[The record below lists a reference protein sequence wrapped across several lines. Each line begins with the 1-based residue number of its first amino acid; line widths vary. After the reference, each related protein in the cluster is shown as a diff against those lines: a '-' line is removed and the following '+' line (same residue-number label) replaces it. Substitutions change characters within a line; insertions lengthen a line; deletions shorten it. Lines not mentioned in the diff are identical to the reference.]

1 MTTDPAALRAL
12 CDRTDI
18 TDLVLRFAH
27 AFDLQDWTALRAC
40 LLPTIEVDYSD
51 LRGEPPAT
59 IAADDYVAA
68 RARALGT
75 LRTQHLSTNHL
86 VTVTGD
92 DAECASAF
100 VIHRLDPSRDRDNTF
115 DTAGHY
121 THRVRRTPE
130 GWRIARIEQRV
141 LWNRGNPDVHGA
153 LRARK
158 G

>member
-1 MTTDPAALRAL
+1 MTPTDRLRAL
-12 CDRTDI
+12 ADRAEI

-27 AFDLQDWTALRAC
+27 AFDLHDWPALRAC

-51 LRGEPPAT
+51 LRGERPAT
-59 IAADDYVAA
+59 MAADDFVAA
-68 RARALGT
+68 RARALGA
-75 LRTQHLSTNHL
+75 LRLQHLSTNHL
-86 VTVTGD
+86 VTVSGD
-92 DAECASAF
+92 DGECTSAF
-100 VIHRLDPSRDRDNTF
+100 VIHRIDPARPDGENTF
-115 DTAGHY
+115 DTAGRY
-121 THRVRRTPE
+121 THRVRRTPD

>member
-1 MTTDPAALRAL
+1 MPTDAAALRAL
-12 CDRTDI
+12 TDRADI
-18 TDLVLRFAH
+18 TDLVLRFAQ
-27 AFDLQDWTALRAC
+27 AFDRQDWAALRAC

-51 LRGEPPAT
+51 LRGDPPAT
-59 IAADDYVAA
+59 ITADEFVAA
-68 RARALGT
+68 RARALGA

-92 DAECASAF
+92 DGECASAF
-100 VIHRLDPSRDRDNTF
+100 LIHRVDPARGRDNTF

-121 THRVRRTPE
+121 THRVRRTPD